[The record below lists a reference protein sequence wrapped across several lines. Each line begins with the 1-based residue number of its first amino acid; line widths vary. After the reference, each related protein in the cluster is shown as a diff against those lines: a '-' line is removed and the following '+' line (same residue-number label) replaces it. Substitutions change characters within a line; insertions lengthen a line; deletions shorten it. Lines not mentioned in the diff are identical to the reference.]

1 MTIAA
6 VGPQQVEAARL
17 IVVRSALRLEIK
29 TGMKR
34 SNRGR
39 STLAIANEAMGTNHR
54 TKEKAYAALNALMV
68 EAGFEDR
75 PL

>member
-1 MTIAA
+1 MSVVTGAA
-6 VGPQQVEAARL
+6 NIEALRL
-17 IVVRSALRLEIK
+17 STVRSALRLEIK

-39 STLAIANEAMGTNHR
+39 STLAIANDAMGTNH
-54 TKEKAYAALNALMV
+54 KSKAKAYAALNDFIVA
-68 EAGFEDR
+68 AGGQDR